1 MVVPPRRETD
11 FGIMSL
17 SIDIQRSLGGF
28 ELNTTFEAPEGVTVL
43 FGRSGSGKTSVVK
56 SVAGLVTPEQGRIT
70 LNGRILFDAGTRT
83 DVPVHKRRLGY
94 VFQDSRLFPHLS
106 VRDNL
111 CYAARVSGRGAK
123 DPKDVGALLGISHLL
138 DRRTH
143 SLSGGEAQRVA
154 IGRALLS
161 EPDMLLMDEPL
172 ASLDGPR
179 KAEILPYLETLRRET
194 GLSILYVTHNMAEV
208 ARLATH
214 IVLID
219 DGRVVRSGA
228 PEEVLTDPDMV
239 RMLGIRDAGAV
250 LSAQVAAHHPD
261 GLSELA
267 ISAGTLLLPAV
278 DARVGAKLRV
288 RILAQDVILARARP
302 EGLSALN
309 ILPVRVLAVRRGEG
323 PGVIVQLK
331 AGEDRLLARITRR
344 SADALNIVEGAE
356 CYAVMKSVAV
366 SQTDIA
372 VGLQTGL

>member
-1 MVVPPRRETD
+1 
-11 FGIMSL
+11 MSL
-17 SIDIQRSLGGF
+17 SVDIRRSLGGF
-28 ELNTTFEAPEGVTVL
+28 DLNASFDAPEGVTVL
-43 FGRSGSGKTSVVK
+43 FGKSGSGKTSVVK
-56 SVAGLVTPEQGRIT
+56 SVAGLVAPDQGKVS
-70 LNGRILFDAGTRT
+70 LNGRVLFDAAAGTN
-83 DVPVHKRRLGY
+83 VAVHKRRLGY

-106 VRDNL
+106 VQDNL
-111 CYAARVSGRGAK
+111 CYAARVSGRGST
-123 DPKDVGALLGISHLL
+123 DPKDVAALLGIAHLL

-143 SLSGGEAQRVA
+143 ALSGGEAQRVA

-219 DGRVVRSGA
+219 EGHVVRSGA
-228 PEEVLTDPDMV
+228 PEELLTDPDMV
-239 RMLGIRDAGAV
+239 RLLGIRDAGAV
-250 LSAQVAAHHPD
+250 LSASVAGHHPD
-261 GLSELA
+261 GLTSLS
-267 ISAGTLLLPAV
+267 ISAGQILLPTVEAPI
-278 DARVGAKLRV
+278 GANIRV
-288 RILAQDVILARARP
+288 RILAQDVILARSRP

-323 PGVIVQLK
+323 PGVVVQLQ
-331 AGEDRLLARITRR
+331 AGDDRLLARITRR
-344 SADALNIVEGAE
+344 SADTLNIVEGAE
-356 CYAVMKSVAV
+356 CFAVMKSVAV

>member
-1 MVVPPRRETD
+1 
-11 FGIMSL
+11 MSL
-17 SIDIQRSLGGF
+17 SVDIKRALGGF
-28 ELNTTFEAPEGVTVL
+28 DLHTTFDAPEGVTVL

-56 SVAGLVTPEQGRIT
+56 SVAGLVTPQQGKIT
-70 LNGRILFDAGTRT
+70 VNGRVLFDAEAHT
-83 DVPVHKRRLGY
+83 DLPVHKRRLGY

-111 CYAARVSGRGAK
+111 CYATRVSSRGAT
-123 DPKDVGALLGISHLL
+123 DPRQVGDLLGISHLL
-138 DRRTH
+138 DRRPH

-219 DGRVVRSGA
+219 EGRVVRSGA

-239 RMLGIRDAGAV
+239 RLLGIRDAGAV
-250 LSAQVAAHHPD
+250 LSARVAEHLPD
-261 GLSELA
+261 GLSALE
-267 ISAGTLLLPAV
+267 ISAGNLFLPAV
-278 DARVGAKLRV
+278 DAPVGAKLRV
-288 RILAQDVILARARP
+288 RILAQDVILARSRP

-309 ILPVRVLAVRRGEG
+309 VLQVRVLAVRRGEG
-323 PGVIVQLK
+323 PGVIVQLQ

-344 SADALNIVEGAE
+344 SADALNIVEGAD
-356 CYAVMKSVAV
+356 CFAVMKSLAV

>member
-1 MVVPPRRETD
+1 M
-11 FGIMSL
+11 L
-17 SIDIQRSLGGF
+17 SVDIRKTLGAF
-28 ELNTTFEAPEGVTVL
+28 QLSTVFEAPEGVTVL

-56 SVAGLVTPEQGRIT
+56 SIAGLLTPSAGRIALGDRTLFDRQGRI
-70 LNGRILFDAGTRT
+70 
-83 DVPVHKRRLGY
+83 DVPAHRRRLGY

-106 VRDNL
+106 VRENL
-111 CYAARVSGRGAK
+111 CYAARVSGRGGRHPDAVA
-123 DPKDVGALLGISHLL
+123 DLLGIAHLL

-143 SLSGGEAQRVA
+143 ALSGGEGQRVA
-154 IGRALLS
+154 IGRALLA

-214 IVLID
+214 IVLIE
-219 DGRVVRSGA
+219 DGKVARSGA
-228 PEEVLTDPDMV
+228 PEDLLTDPDMV
-239 RMLGIRDAGAV
+239 RRLGIRDAGAV
-250 LSAQVAAHHPD
+250 LSATVASAPQD

-267 ISAGTLLLPAV
+267 VSGGRLFLPAV
-278 DARVGAKLRV
+278 DAPVGATLRV
-288 RILAQDVILARARP
+288 RILAQDVILSTTRP

-309 ILPVRVLAVRRGEG
+309 ILPVRVLAVRRGDG
-323 PGVIVQLK
+323 PGVIVQLQ
-331 AGEDRLLARITRR
+331 AGQDRLLARITRR
-344 SADALNIVEGAE
+344 SADVLNIREGGDFF
-356 CYAVMKSVAV
+356 AVMKSVAV